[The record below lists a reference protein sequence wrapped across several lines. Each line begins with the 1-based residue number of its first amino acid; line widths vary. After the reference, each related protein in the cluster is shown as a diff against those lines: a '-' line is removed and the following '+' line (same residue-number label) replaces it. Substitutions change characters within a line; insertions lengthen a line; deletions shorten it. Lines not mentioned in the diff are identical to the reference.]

1 MIYPV
6 KRSKIKTMG
15 YEIALKNA
23 WNKLT
28 QISAERKF
36 SVKLLADEYSVDLD
50 NHSVLSLSCNV
61 PAKDYAAILILH
73 YLVAKAKGLPRIKD
87 EWLTFRELAGVEG
100 YEQAFRQRVVER
112 IIKKYG
118 KHPEGLLSVLERLP
132 GKKIMQ
138 ADVAVVLDVFAG
150 VPALIEMWKADD
162 EFGAE
167 ANLLFDASIKEIYC
181 IEDSVVLAEFIVS
194 QL

>member
-1 MIYPV
+1 
-6 KRSKIKTMG
+6 MG
-15 YEIALKNA
+15 YEAALKNA
-23 WNKLT
+23 WDKLT
-28 QISAERKF
+28 DAAGERKF

-50 NHSVLSLSCNV
+50 SRKVLSLSCNA
-61 PAKDYAAILILH
+61 PAKDYTAILILH
-73 YLVAKAKGLPRIKD
+73 YLVAKAKGLPRIKE

-100 YEQAFRQRVVER
+100 YEQAFRQRVIER

-118 KHPEGLLSVLERLP
+118 KNSEGLLSVLERLP
-132 GKKIMQ
+132 GKKIAQ
-138 ADVAVVLDVFAG
+138 ADVAVVLDVFSG
-150 VPALIEMWKADD
+150 VPALLEMWKADD

-181 IEDSVVLAEFIVS
+181 IEDIVVLAEFIVS

>member
-1 MIYPV
+1 M
-6 KRSKIKTMG
+6 S
-15 YEIALKNA
+15 YEIAVKNA
-23 WNKLT
+23 WDKL
-28 QISAERKF
+28 ADANGERKF

-50 NHSVLSLSCNV
+50 SRKVLSLSCNV
-61 PAKDYAAILILH
+61 PAKDYTAILILH
-73 YLVAKAKGLPRIKD
+73 YLTAQAKGLPRVKG

-118 KHPEGLLSVLERLP
+118 NNPEGLLSVLGRLP
-132 GKKIMQ
+132 GEKNSQ
-138 ADVAVVLDVFAG
+138 ADAAIVLDVFAG

-162 EFGAE
+162 EFGPE

-181 IEDSVVLAEFIVS
+181 IEDVVVLAEFIVS

>member
-1 MIYPV
+1 
-6 KRSKIKTMG
+6 MG

>member
-1 MIYPV
+1 
-6 KRSKIKTMG
+6 MG
-15 YEIALKNA
+15 YETALKNG
-23 WNKLT
+23 WDKL
-28 QISAERKF
+28 INASAQRKF

-50 NHSVLSLSCNV
+50 SRNVLSLSCNA

-73 YLVAKAKGLPRIKD
+73 YLAAQAKGLARIKG

-100 YEQAFRQRVVER
+100 YEQAFRQRVIER

-118 KHPEGLLSVLERLP
+118 KNPAGLLSVLERLP
-132 GKKIMQ
+132 GKKIPQ
-138 ADVAVVLDVFAG
+138 ADVAIVLDVFEG
-150 VPALIEMWKADD
+150 VPVLIEMWKADD
-162 EFGAE
+162 EFAAE

-181 IEDSVVLAEFIVS
+181 TEDAVVLAEFIVS